1 MLKLFWHL
9 MLHFNSTVGL
19 TPVNGRLQTV
29 LLDPGQKNQ
38 PVCKECLPLA
48 IAKKYFSFMSVLGS
62 KNTCVRVGVFKCPPP
77 VLKKRILEVY
87 LINRMNLY
95 LFFAIEYILQFIEI
109 WIESFIFW
117 ALLSI
122 FELLLTIFKLL
133 LIVIGELFHRFW
145 ELFWSLLE
153 LLMIIINRTISILI
167 KILYALRR
175 WAPRIFFCLLNPNPL
190 IFFYLR

>member
-1 MLKLFWHL
+1 
-9 MLHFNSTVGL
+9 VGL

-48 IAKKYFSFMSVLGS
+48 ITIAKKYFSFMPVLGS

-77 VLKKRILEVY
+77 VFKKRILEVY

-109 WIESFIFW
+109 
-117 ALLSI
+117 
-122 FELLLTIFKLL
+122 
-133 LIVIGELFHRFW
+133 
-145 ELFWSLLE
+145 
-153 LLMIIINRTISILI
+153 
-167 KILYALRR
+167 
-175 WAPRIFFCLLNPNPL
+175 
-190 IFFYLR
+190 

>member
-9 MLHFNSTVGL
+9 MLHFNSTVGF
-19 TPVNGRLQTV
+19 TPVNGRLLTV

-109 WIESFIFW
+109 
-117 ALLSI
+117 
-122 FELLLTIFKLL
+122 
-133 LIVIGELFHRFW
+133 
-145 ELFWSLLE
+145 
-153 LLMIIINRTISILI
+153 
-167 KILYALRR
+167 
-175 WAPRIFFCLLNPNPL
+175 
-190 IFFYLR
+190 